1 MLEALRSRPELEA
14 LLPFRRRFYG
24 AASRYV
30 WTDDAGADSEVLQ
43 AEVGEQGDP
52 LMPHFGTLCARTARW
67 SLQVRPW
74 SRFGRHVR
82 RVPS

>member
-24 AASRYV
+24 AARRYV

-43 AEVGEQGDP
+43 AEGGE
-52 LMPHFGTLCARTARW
+52 
-67 SLQVRPW
+67 
-74 SRFGRHVR
+74 
-82 RVPS
+82 